1 MNLLMSVAVLGTLGI
16 GAWDEAATVSFLFSV
31 AEPNAWIVL
40 CRFKPHWRKVLHLI
54 EADTVVG

>member
-31 AEPNAWIVL
+31 AELKRLDRALSLQAPLAKSL
-40 CRFKPHWRKVLHLI
+40 
-54 EADTVVG
+54 ASD